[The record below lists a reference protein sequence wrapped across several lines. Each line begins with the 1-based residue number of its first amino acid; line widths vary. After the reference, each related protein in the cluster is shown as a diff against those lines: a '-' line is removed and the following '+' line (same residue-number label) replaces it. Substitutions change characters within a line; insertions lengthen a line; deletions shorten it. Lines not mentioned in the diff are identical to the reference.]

1 MEGFRCMNIN
11 GNNKETMTFVELL
24 LPNQR
29 RIQAFILTL
38 VPNINDA
45 EDIYQETVSEMWSKF
60 DSFHIGTDFVAWAA
74 TIAKYK
80 VLTYISKK
88 GRSKVHFNSQMIGML
103 ESHAMSKMNSVQKH
117 FDILEKCLKKL
128 GDKEQFLLKLRYE
141 SDLTFQKISDR
152 TGKTASA
159 IHQLMAKIHTK
170 LALCIRRTLHL
181 EEIA

>member
-1 MEGFRCMNIN
+1 MGKFDND
-11 GNNKETMTFVELL
+11 KETTTFVELL
-24 LPNQR
+24 IPNQR
-29 RIQAFILTL
+29 RIQAYILTL

-60 DSFHIGTDFVAWAA
+60 DSFTLGTDFIAWAV

-88 GRSKVHFNSQMIGML
+88 NRSKVHFSSQVIGML
-103 ESHAMSKMNSVQKH
+103 ESHAMSKMNSAQKH
-117 FDILEKCLKKL
+117 FDTLEKCLKKL
-128 GDKEQFLLKLRYE
+128 GDKERFLLKLRYE

-159 IHQLMAKIHTK
+159 IHQLMSKIHTK
-170 LALCIRRTLHL
+170 LAFCIRHALRL
-181 EEIA
+181 EEIG

>member
-1 MEGFRCMNIN
+1 MENFESD
-11 GNNKETMTFVELL
+11 KETTTFVELL

-60 DSFHIGTDFVAWAA
+60 ESFTVGTDFIAWAV

-80 VLTYISKK
+80 VLTFISKQK
-88 GRSKVHFNSQMIGML
+88 RSKVHFNSQIIGIL
-103 ESHAMSKMNSVQKH
+103 ESQAMSKMNSVQKH
-117 FDILEKCLKKL
+117 FDMLEKCLKKL
-128 GDKEQFLLKLRYE
+128 GTKEQLLLKLRYE

-152 TGKTASA
+152 TGKSASA
-159 IHQLMAKIHTK
+159 IHQLIANIHSK
-170 LALCIRRTLHL
+170 LALCIRRTLRL